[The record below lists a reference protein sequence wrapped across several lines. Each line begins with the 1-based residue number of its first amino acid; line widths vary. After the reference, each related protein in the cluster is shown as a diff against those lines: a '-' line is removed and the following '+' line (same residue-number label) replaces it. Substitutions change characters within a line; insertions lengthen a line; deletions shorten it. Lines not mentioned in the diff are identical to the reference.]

1 MEKLKVNDTPVRT
14 ARNFLINNIEI
25 ELEMPEKIAE
35 FKNVEIVSEGSTIDN
50 KTVNQELIYGT
61 GKILE
66 ELNYQNANNKIRIQ
80 TGNKKENIRIK
91 YIFDDENINLINQ
104 IEIIANG
111 DTNIIIE
118 YISNTNKKCFHNG
131 IIRTISN
138 AKSKLDITIVNLLN
152 EQSENFEA
160 IENKLEENS
169 NVKYTIIDIGGKT
182 SISNYYSN
190 IIGDNAENDLKSIYL
205 GIDNQIKDI
214 NYIAELRGK
223 KTNIDIDVQG
233 ALKDSAKKN
242 FKGTIDFKKG
252 AKKSKGNENEYCML
266 LSNKAKS
273 IALPMLLCT
282 EEDVEGNHSTAS
294 GKVDA
299 KQLFYLMTRGL
310 SYKEAVK
317 LIVKANF
324 QKIIDRINDEE
335 LKNVILKEID
345 KKLD

>member
-14 ARNFLINNIEI
+14 ARNFKINNIEV
-25 ELEMPEKIAE
+25 ELDLPEKIAE
-35 FKNVEIVSEGSTIDN
+35 FKNVEIINDKSIIDSDVSNTPL
-50 KTVNQELIYGT
+50 TYGT

-66 ELNYQNANNKIRIQ
+66 ELNYETANSKIRIQ
-80 TGNKKENIRIK
+80 TSNKKENIRIR
-91 YIFDDENINLINQ
+91 YNFDDNNLNLINQ
-104 IEIIANG
+104 IEIVANG
-111 DTNIIIE
+111 DTNVIIE
-118 YISNTNKKCFHNG
+118 YKSQTSQKCLHNG
-131 IIRTISN
+131 IIRVIANEN
-138 AKSKLDITIVNLLN
+138 AKLNVTIVNLLN

-214 NYIAELRGK
+214 NYITELRGK

-294 GKVDA
+294 GKVDM

>member
-1 MEKLKVNDTPVRT
+1 MEKLRVNNTPVRT
-14 ARNFLINNIEI
+14 SRNFLINNLEV
-25 ELEMPEKIAE
+25 ELEIPQKDEFTNLKIINEKS
-35 FKNVEIVSEGSTIDN
+35 NIDN
-50 KTVNQELIYGT
+50 NVSNKPLTYGM

-66 ELNYQNANNKIRIQ
+66 ELNYETANNKIRIQ
-80 TGNKKENIRIK
+80 TENKKENIRIR
-91 YIFDDENINLINQ
+91 YTFDDENINLINQ

-118 YISNTNKKCFHNG
+118 YISNTSKKCFHNG
-131 IIRTISN
+131 IIRIIAN

-335 LKNVILKEID
+335 LRNVILKEID

>member
-1 MEKLKVNDTPVRT
+1 MV
-14 ARNFLINNIEI
+14 
-25 ELEMPEKIAE
+25 
-35 FKNVEIVSEGSTIDN
+35 
-50 KTVNQELIYGT
+50 
-61 GKILE
+61 
-66 ELNYQNANNKIRIQ
+66 
-80 TGNKKENIRIK
+80 
-91 YIFDDENINLINQ
+91 
-104 IEIIANG
+104 
-111 DTNIIIE
+111 
-118 YISNTNKKCFHNG
+118 
-131 IIRTISN
+131 
-138 AKSKLDITIVNLLN
+138 
-152 EQSENFEA
+152 
-160 IENKLEENS
+160 ENS

-214 NYIAELRGK
+214 NYITELRGK

-324 QKIIDRINDEE
+324 QKIIDRIDDEE
-335 LKNVILKEID
+335 LKNVVLKEID